1 MSGIIKNVRFA
12 QVYLLVKGTVNVI
25 SSDRTVKDVKALYTT
40 VPLKP
45 LPDQEYGRCCCFSRF
60 RNNQFSKL

>member
-25 SSDRTVKDVKALYTT
+25 SSDRKASGILISPKQFSAVKSQFSSETT
-40 VPLKP
+40 V
-45 LPDQEYGRCCCFSRF
+45 E
-60 RNNQFSKL
+60 NNQFSKL